1 MKIAIAGATGRIGHY
16 IVEELKKRGQ
26 NTVAISRSNGIDIIT
41 GEGLKNALAG
51 VECII
56 DAASGPSPDQE
67 SATKFFTTAARNLQ
81 ELGAQAGVKR
91 IIVVSIIGI
100 DRFTAGYMV
109 AKIAHEKVS
118 VSGPVPANIVRAA
131 QFHEFVS
138 QIMEWGMKGNVSY
151 VPKMRTQLVAARTV
165 AELLADIA
173 TGKRSITSSDNTSY
187 LEIAGPKME
196 NLVDAAKRLVAKRGD
211 RIEIEGVS
219 DPEDPDRVLYE
230 TDGLLP
236 GRNAILAGPTFD
248 EWLNSEDFLKQPN

>member
-1 MKIAIAGATGRIGHY
+1 MKIAIAGATGRIGHH
-16 IVEELKKRGQ
+16 IVNELKNRGQ

-41 GEGLKNALAG
+41 GEGLKSALAG

-67 SATKFFTTAARNLQ
+67 SAMKFFTTAARNLQ
-81 ELGAQAGVKR
+81 EAGAQAGVKR

-118 VSGPVPANIVRAA
+118 QSGPIPASIVRAA

-138 QIMEWGMKGNVSY
+138 QIMEWGMKADVSY
-151 VPKMRTQLVAARTV
+151 VPKMKTQLVAAKTV

-173 TGKRSITSSDNTSY
+173 TGKRSIRPPY

-196 NLVDAAKRLVAKRGD
+196 SLPDAAKRLIARRGD
-211 RIEIEGVS
+211 QIQIEAVS
-219 DPEDPDRVLYE
+219 NPDDPDRVLYE

-248 EWLNSEDFLKQPN
+248 EWLNSEDFQK

>member
-16 IVEELKKRGQ
+16 IVEQLKKRGQ
-26 NTVAISRSNGIDIIT
+26 NTVTISRSNGIDIIT

-56 DAASGPSPDQE
+56 DAASGSSPDQE

-81 ELGAQAGVKR
+81 EVGAQAGVKR

-109 AKIAHEKVS
+109 AKIAHEKAS
-118 VSGPVPANIVRAA
+118 LSGRVPASIVRAA

-138 QIMEWGMKGNVSY
+138 QMVEWGKKDNVSY

-165 AELLADIA
+165 AELLADIVS
-173 TGKRSITSSDNTSY
+173 GKNSMTSADTSY

-196 NLVDAAKRLVAKRGD
+196 NLADAAKRLIARRGD
-211 RIEIEGVS
+211 QIQIEGVS
-219 DPEDPDRVLYE
+219 NPEDPDRVLYE

-248 EWLNSEDFLKQPN
+248 EWLNSEDFRKQPD

>member
-1 MKIAIAGATGRIGHY
+1 MKIAIAGATGRVGHY
-16 IVEELKKRGQ
+16 IVQELNNRGQ

-41 GEGLKNALAG
+41 GEGLKNALTG

-67 SATKFFTTAARNLQ
+67 SARKFFTTAARNLQ
-81 ELGAQAGVKR
+81 EAGAQARVKR
-91 IIVVSIIGI
+91 IIVVSILGI

-118 VSGPVPANIVRAA
+118 QSGPIPASIVRAA

-138 QIMEWGMKGNVSY
+138 QMLEWGMKGDVSY
-151 VPKMRTQLVAARTV
+151 VPKMKTQLVAAKTV

-173 TGKRSITSSDNTSY
+173 TGKRSITLTPDTPH

-196 NLVDAAKRLVAKRGD
+196 SLVDAAKRLIARRGD
-211 RIEIEGVS
+211 QIQIEAVS
-219 DPEDPDRVLYE
+219 DPNDPDRVLYE

-248 EWLNSEDFLKQPN
+248 EWLNSEDFQK

>member
-1 MKIAIAGATGRIGHY
+1 MKIAVAGATGRIGHH
-16 IVEELKKRGQ
+16 IVEELTKRGQ
-26 NTVAISRSNGIDIIT
+26 NTVAISRSNGIDITT

-56 DAASGPSPDQE
+56 DAASGPSSDQE

-81 ELGAQAGVKR
+81 EFGAQAGVKK

-109 AKIAHEKVS
+109 AKIAHEKAS
-118 VSGPVPANIVRAA
+118 QSGRIPAIIVRAA

-138 QIMEWGMKGNVSY
+138 QVMEWGMKDNVCY
-151 VPKMRTQLVAARTV
+151 IPKMNTQLVAARTV
-165 AELLADIA
+165 AELLAEIA
-173 TGKRSITSSDNTSY
+173 TGKRSVDTSQ

-211 RIEIEGVS
+211 QIQIEGVS
-219 DPEDPDRVLYE
+219 NPDDPDRVLYE

-236 GRNAILAGPTFD
+236 ARNAILAGPTFD
-248 EWLNSEDFLKQPN
+248 EWLNSEDFLS

>member
-1 MKIAIAGATGRIGHY
+1 MKIAIAGATGRIGHH
-16 IVEELKKRGQ
+16 IVNELKNRGQ

-41 GEGLKNALAG
+41 GEGLKSALAG

-67 SATKFFTTAARNLQ
+67 SATKFFTTAAHNLQ
-81 ELGAQAGVKR
+81 EAGAQAGVKR

-118 VSGPVPANIVRAA
+118 QSGPIPASIVRAA

-138 QIMEWGMKGNVSY
+138 QIIEWGMKGDVSY
-151 VPKMRTQLVAARTV
+151 VPKMKTQLVAAKTV

-173 TGKRSITSSDNTSY
+173 TGKRSITPPY

-196 NLVDAAKRLVAKRGD
+196 SLADATKRLIARRGD
-211 RIEIEGVS
+211 QIQIEAVS
-219 DPEDPDRVLYE
+219 NPDDPDRVLYE

-248 EWLNSEDFLKQPN
+248 EWLNSEDFKK

>member
-1 MKIAIAGATGRIGHY
+1 MKIAIAGATGRVGHY
-16 IVEELKKRGQ
+16 IVQELNNRGQ

-41 GEGLKNALAG
+41 GEGLKNALTG

-81 ELGAQAGVKR
+81 EAGAQARVKR
-91 IIVVSIIGI
+91 IIVVSILGI

-118 VSGPVPANIVRAA
+118 QSGPIPASIVRAA

-138 QIMEWGMKGNVSY
+138 QMLEWGMKGDVSY
-151 VPKMRTQLVAARTV
+151 VPKMKTQLVAARTV

-173 TGKRSITSSDNTSY
+173 TGKRSITPPY

-196 NLVDAAKRLVAKRGD
+196 SLADAAKRLIARRGD
-211 RIEIEGVS
+211 QIQIEGVS
-219 DPEDPDRVLYE
+219 NPDDPDRVLYE

-248 EWLNSEDFLKQPN
+248 EWLNSEDFQK